1 MLIHNFGHLWERKY
15 IQFGRPGTK
24 GHLKGYRTVTG
35 KEPDFR
41 EQIGIYI
48 LYDSN
53 RKPVYIGQTGS
64 GNQRL
69 FSRLKAHT
77 NNHLWNRW
85 EYFTWFGIRR
95 VNPGNNQLSVHDSA
109 TKNYVAGGASLLNE
123 IEGVLIAALEPHL
136 NKQGPKWKD
145 VSEYFQV
152 VDDELEERQ
161 VSEVLAEIESI
172 GKKLDALAER
182 LPKKRKKPNG
192 A

>member
-15 IQFGRPGTK
+15 IQFGRPGNK
-24 GHLKGYRTVTG
+24 GHLKGYKTATG

-48 LYDSN
+48 LYDKD
-53 RKPVYIGQTGS
+53 RQPVYIGQTGS

-95 VNPGNNQLSVHDSA
+95 VNGGNNKLSEHDSA
-109 TKNYVAGGASLLNE
+109 TKRYVAAGSAILNE
-123 IEGVLIAALEPHL
+123 IEGVLISALEPGL
-136 NKQGPKWKD
+136 NKQGPKWGAVD
-145 VSEYFQV
+145 EYFQV
-152 VDDELEERQ
+152 VDEKLEERQ
-161 VSEVLAEIESI
+161 VSEVLLELEAIN
-172 GKKLDALAER
+172 KKFDALSRR
-182 LPKKRKKPNG
+182 LAKTKP
-192 A
+192 